1 MQEIEVI
8 IHEVFFFL
16 LRVLFDTSKEI
27 LIPQQ
32 SRQTAVLPLYG
43 RERGDAQKKLVQ
55 EKSGLNQWNAAGR
68 RRDPNE
74 VYIPI
79 SRKWHELCPGF
90 FPPRDES
97 FFLLL
102 PNGERMKAKICQD
115 GDKALMSDPNKALG
129 KWLLRDVLDLKEGEL
144 LRYDKLE
151 RIGIDSVRIDKISD
165 GEYEINFS
173 KAGSYE
179 RFEKRMELQSEKT
192 GKMLP

>member
-1 MQEIEVI
+1 
-8 IHEVFFFL
+8 
-16 LRVLFDTSKEI
+16 
-27 LIPQQ
+27 
-32 SRQTAVLPLYG
+32 
-43 RERGDAQKKLVQ
+43 
-55 EKSGLNQWNAAGR
+55 
-68 RRDPNE
+68 
-74 VYIPI
+74 
-79 SRKWHELCPGF
+79 
-90 FPPRDES
+90 
-97 FFLLL
+97 
-102 PNGERMKAKICQD
+102 MKAKICQD